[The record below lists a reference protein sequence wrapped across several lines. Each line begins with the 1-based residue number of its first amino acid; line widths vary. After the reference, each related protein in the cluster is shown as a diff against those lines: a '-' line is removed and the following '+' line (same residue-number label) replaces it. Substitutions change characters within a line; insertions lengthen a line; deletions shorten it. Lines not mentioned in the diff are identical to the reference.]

1 VTPSRLRSQVSRN
14 FVDDGRRKAERGLVE
29 PNQLRRA
36 HQASA
41 IAGIRRRTGFP
52 AAAGTLGKRCSRKTF
67 SAWPRPLATESCH
80 LNEVLAVYAKIPSNR
95 ILNAIRAVS
104 DVLIRG
110 RQTIFGEKGKQQ
122 SICERDSHLN
132 YGPPGTLV
140 ATTSLWSSLGLL
152 ATSVKGAVR
161 LRARWRPENT
171 MEDLLPW
178 DLSVTPSF

>member
-1 VTPSRLRSQVSRN
+1 MKFLRLRE
-14 FVDDGRRKAERGLVE
+14 D
-29 PNQLRRA
+29 P
-36 HQASA
+36 
-41 IAGIRRRTGFP
+41 P
-52 AAAGTLGKRCSRKTF
+52 
-67 SAWPRPLATESCH
+67 
-80 LNEVLAVYAKIPSNR
+80 NR